1 MQING
6 EKPKWGHRADDKK
19 TYKAVGNFVNI
30 IPVIEELKA
39 NLPHLAPLHH
49 ESNKYIAAQKRADRY
64 SIYKEGSVEPRRTMI
79 FMEEGFKELKCE
91 PKKQGA
97 GKRTQTQRFDLQK
110 KHIDLKQAGENN
122 AEGIRA
128 LMTELEKQFM
138 EDPEF

>member
-6 EKPKWGHRADDKK
+6 EKPKWGHRADEKK
-19 TYKAVGNFVNI
+19 PYKAVGNFVNI
-30 IPVIEELKA
+30 IPVIEEIKQNLPNLKA
-39 NLPHLAPLHH
+39 LHH

-64 SIYKEGSVEPRRTMI
+64 SIYKEGSVDPIRTKI

-91 PKKQGA
+91 PKKLGA
-97 GKRTQTQRFDLQK
+97 SKRTQTQRFDLQQ
-110 KHIDLKQAGENN
+110 KHIDLNQALANDANFRG
-122 AEGIRA
+122 